1 MLSVYPGPP
10 QDFIDNLRQSSEID
24 KVILCTSS
32 ELAECKKDEIETI
45 IQRAVDAVCGIENA
59 EEAGWF
65 FLSEAGEL
73 QDICRPIRSPFYLC
87 SIFDDGLTRLP
98 WCLAQLNAGEAV
110 LVPSLDRLPPVAE
123 VDRQILR
130 SANVHSIALLPS
142 SSASSRRTVLIL
154 LSTSTATEWSDGIVE
169 QSALLEN
176 IFSNAYQRKLAE
188 DSLSLLTV
196 ETLIEQK
203 SAERELRRK
212 QTEVGVL
219 ASLLIRSQEDERKRL
234 SRELHDDIG
243 QRLSLAASE
252 VAVMAS
258 QQSNATPIPADRLSA
273 LRDELDRLCSDIH
286 EMSHSLHS
294 YKLQHLGLK
303 SALKDMCDRLS
314 RSDFSV
320 DLCVEDMEDP
330 VSKEVS
336 LCLYRVAQ
344 ESLNN
349 ALKHSHAPAAAVILT
364 KLQGKFYMTIQD
376 SGIGFDSQTSSQG
389 LGLISMSERLR
400 GVNGQFRLHSIP
412 GHGTEIW
419 VEVPDQPDPLLA
431 RAVS

>member
-1 MLSVYPGPP
+1 MLCVYPGPP
-10 QDFIDNLRQSSEID
+10 QDFIDSLQQRSEIN
-24 KVILCTSS
+24 KVILCVSS

-45 IQRAVDAVCGIENA
+45 IQRAMDVVSVIEHA

-73 QDICRPIRSPFYLC
+73 QDIFHPTSSPFHLR
-87 SIFDDGLTRLP
+87 SVFEDGLKQLP
-98 WCLAQLNAGEAV
+98 WCLAELNAGEAV
-110 LVPSLDRLPPVAE
+110 LVPSLDNLPPAAE
-123 VDRQILR
+123 VDRQVLR
-130 SANVHSIALLPS
+130 GAHVHSIALLPS
-142 SSASSRRTVLIL
+142 SPTSSRRTVLIL
-154 LSTSTATEWSDGIVE
+154 LSTLAETPWSDGIVE
-169 QSALLEN
+169 QSILLEN

-196 ETLIEQK
+196 ETLIEHK

-212 QTEVGVL
+212 QSEVGVL

-252 VAVMAS
+252 AAVMAS
-258 QQSNATPIPADRLSA
+258 QSNATPIPIDRINA

-303 SALKDMCDRLS
+303 SALKDMCERFS

-320 DLCVEDMEDP
+320 DLRVEDMEDP
-330 VSKEVS
+330 ISKEVS

-349 ALKHSHAPAAAVILT
+349 ALKHAHAPAAAVILT

-376 SGIGFDSQTSSQG
+376 SGIGFDSETSSQG

-431 RAVS
+431 RAS

>member
-1 MLSVYPGPP
+1 MLCVYPGPP
-10 QDFIDNLRQSSEID
+10 QDFIDSLQQSSEIN

-45 IQRAVDAVCGIENA
+45 IQRAMDVVSVIEHA

-73 QDICRPIRSPFYLC
+73 QDIFHPTGSPFHLR
-87 SIFDDGLTRLP
+87 SVFDDGLKRLP
-98 WCLAQLNAGEAV
+98 WCLTQLNAGEAV
-110 LVPSLDRLPPVAE
+110 LLPTLDNLPPAAE
-123 VDRQILR
+123 EDKQILR
-130 SANVHSIALLPS
+130 AANVHSIALLPS
-142 SSASSRRTVLIL
+142 SPPSSSRTVLIL
-154 LSTSTATEWSDGIVE
+154 LSTSAETVWSDGIVE
-169 QSALLEN
+169 QSILLEN

-196 ETLIEQK
+196 ETLIEHK

-212 QTEVGVL
+212 QSEVGVL

-252 VAVMAS
+252 AAVLAS
-258 QQSNATPIPADRLSA
+258 QSSATPIPIDRISA

-303 SALKDMCDRLS
+303 SALKEMCDRFS

-320 DLCVEDMEDP
+320 DLRVEDMEDP

-349 ALKHSHAPAAAVILT
+349 ALKHARAPAAAVILT
-364 KLQGKFYMTIQD
+364 KLRGKFYMTIQD
-376 SGIGFDSQTSSQG
+376 SGVGFDSQTSSQG

-431 RAVS
+431 RAS

>member
-1 MLSVYPGPP
+1 MLCVYPGPP
-10 QDFIDNLRQSSEID
+10 QDFIDSLQQSSEIN
-24 KVILCTSS
+24 KVILSTSS
-32 ELAECKKDEIETI
+32 QLAECKKDEIETI
-45 IQRAVDAVCGIENA
+45 IQRAMDLVSVIEHA

-73 QDICRPIRSPFYLC
+73 QDVFHPIRNPFHLR
-87 SIFDDGLTRLP
+87 SVFEDGLKGLP

-110 LVPSLDRLPPVAE
+110 LVPSLDNLPAAAE
-123 VDRQILR
+123 VDRHVLR
-130 SANVHSIALLPS
+130 AAHVHSIALVPS
-142 SSASSRRTVLIL
+142 SPASSRRTVLIL
-154 LSTSTATEWSDGIVE
+154 LSTSAETVWSDGIVE
-169 QSALLEN
+169 QVILLEN

-188 DSLSLLTV
+188 HSLSLLTV
-196 ETLIEQK
+196 ETLIEHK

-212 QTEVGVL
+212 QSEVGVL

-252 VAVMAS
+252 AAVMAS
-258 QQSNATPIPADRLSA
+258 QSSATPIPIDRINA

-303 SALKDMCDRLS
+303 SALKDMCERFS

-320 DLCVEDMEDP
+320 DLRVEDMEDP
-330 VSKEVS
+330 ISKEIS

-349 ALKHSHAPAAAVILT
+349 ALKHAHAPAAAVVLT

-376 SGIGFDSQTSSQG
+376 SGIGFDSETSSQG

-419 VEVPDQPDPLLA
+419 IEVPDQPDPLLA
-431 RAVS
+431 RAS

>member
-1 MLSVYPGPP
+1 MLCVYPGPP
-10 QDFIDNLRQSSEID
+10 QDFIDGLQQSSEVN

-32 ELAECKKDEIETI
+32 QLAECKKDEIETI
-45 IQRAVDAVCGIENA
+45 IQRAMDVVSVIEHA

-73 QDICRPIRSPFYLC
+73 QDILHPIRSPFHLR
-87 SIFDDGLTRLP
+87 SVFEDGLKRLP

-110 LVPSLDRLPPVAE
+110 LVPSLDNLPPAAE
-123 VDRQILR
+123 VDRRVLR
-130 SANVHSIALLPS
+130 GAHVHSIALVAS
-142 SSASSRRTVLIL
+142 SPASSRRTVLIL
-154 LSTSTATEWSDGIVE
+154 LSTSAETVWSDGIVE
-169 QSALLEN
+169 QAILLES

-188 DSLSLLTV
+188 HSLSLLTV
-196 ETLIEQK
+196 ETLIEHK

-212 QTEVGVL
+212 QSEVGVL

-252 VAVMAS
+252 AAVMAS
-258 QQSNATPIPADRLSA
+258 QSNATPIPADRINA

-303 SALKDMCDRLS
+303 SALKDMCERFS

-320 DLCVEDMEDP
+320 DLRVEDMEDP
-330 VSKEVS
+330 ISKEVS

-349 ALKHSHAPAAAVILT
+349 ALKHAHAPAAAVILT

-376 SGIGFDSQTSSQG
+376 SGIGFDSQISSQG

-431 RAVS
+431 RAS

>member
-1 MLSVYPGPP
+1 MLCVYPGPP
-10 QDFIDNLRQSSEID
+10 QDFIDSLQQSSEIN
-24 KVILCTSS
+24 KVILSTSS
-32 ELAECKKDEIETI
+32 QLAECKKDEMETI
-45 IQRAVDAVCGIENA
+45 IQRAMDVVSVIEHA

-73 QDICRPIRSPFYLC
+73 QDIFHPIRSPFHLR
-87 SIFDDGLTRLP
+87 SVFKDGLKGLP

-110 LVPSLDRLPPVAE
+110 LVPSLDNLPPGAE
-123 VDRQILR
+123 ADRQVLR
-130 SANVHSIALLPS
+130 SAHVHSIALVPS
-142 SSASSRRTVLIL
+142 SPASTRRTVLIL
-154 LSTSTATEWSDGIVE
+154 LSTSAETVWSDGIVE
-169 QSALLEN
+169 QAILLEN

-188 DSLSLLTV
+188 HSLSLLTV
-196 ETLIEQK
+196 ETLIEHK

-212 QTEVGVL
+212 QSEVGVL

-252 VAVMAS
+252 AAVMAS
-258 QQSNATPIPADRLSA
+258 QSSDTPIPIDRINA

-303 SALKDMCDRLS
+303 SALKDMCERFS

-320 DLCVEDMEDP
+320 DLRVEDMEDP
-330 VSKEVS
+330 ISKEIS

-349 ALKHSHAPAAAVILT
+349 ALKHAHAPAAAVVLT

-376 SGIGFDSQTSSQG
+376 SGIGFDSETSSQG

-431 RAVS
+431 RAS

>member
-1 MLSVYPGPP
+1 MLCVYPGPP
-10 QDFIDNLRQSSEID
+10 QDFIDNLQQSSEIN

-45 IQRAVDAVCGIENA
+45 IQRAIDVVSVIEHA
-59 EEAGWF
+59 EETGWF
-65 FLSEAGEL
+65 LLSEAGEL
-73 QDICRPIRSPFYLC
+73 QDIFHPIRSPFCLR
-87 SIFDDGLTRLP
+87 SVFEDGLKQLP

-110 LVPSLDRLPPVAE
+110 LIPSLDNLPPAAE
-123 VDRQILR
+123 VDRQVLYA
-130 SANVHSIALLPS
+130 ANVRSIAFLPS
-142 SSASSRRTVLIL
+142 SPTSSRRTVLIL
-154 LSTSTATEWSDGIVE
+154 LSTSAETVWSDGIVE
-169 QSALLEN
+169 QSILLEN

-196 ETLIEQK
+196 ETLIEHR

-212 QTEVGVL
+212 QSEVGVL

-252 VAVMAS
+252 AAVMAS
-258 QQSNATPIPADRLSA
+258 QQSNATPIPADRINA

-303 SALKDMCDRLS
+303 SALKDMCDRFS
-314 RSDFSV
+314 RPDFSV

-336 LCLYRVAQ
+336 LCLYRIAQ

-349 ALKHSHAPAAAVILT
+349 ALKHAHAPAAAVVVT

-376 SGIGFDSQTSSQG
+376 SGIGFDSQTSCQG
-389 LGLISMSERLR
+389 LGLISMNERLR
-400 GVNGQFRLHSIP
+400 GVNGQFRLNSVP

-431 RAVS
+431 RAS